1 MKTFIKGHWF
11 FFISAL
17 VLEDDKEL
25 FFGPLDGT
33 EEFIVI
39 ESHWIM
45 AHILHAIGIFPS
57 VGQARKNGWNKPI
70 EDGWTDIIVGKLKR
84 EVTILNLKE

>member
-1 MKTFIKGHWF
+1 MKKFIKGHWF
-11 FFISAL
+11 FFISGL
-17 VLEDDKEL
+17 VPESDKEL

-39 ESHWIM
+39 EDHWIM
-45 AHILHAIGIFPS
+45 AHIMHAIGVFPS